1 DRDATRA
8 VVARWRELPGRLG
21 LRLWLQACRTRDLF
35 TPSEV
40 LADLQ
45 ALSEI
50 DFWTLRREL
59 ALVLR
64 EGLAGA
70 LEEEILR
77 LETRILDTADAYF
90 GRYELDEGQ
99 MDWRPHAR
107 DAEVWL
113 RLTMLSE
120 AGLL

>member
-1 DRDATRA
+1 DAIDGALPSVESHRQNDHRDGVVHLAQISAAPVPKLAATDRDAARA

-21 LRLWLQACRTRDLF
+21 LRLWLQACRTPDLF

-59 ALVLR
+59 
-64 EGLAGA
+64 
-70 LEEEILR
+70 
-77 LETRILDTADAYF
+77 
-90 GRYELDEGQ
+90 
-99 MDWRPHAR
+99 
-107 DAEVWL
+107 
-113 RLTMLSE
+113 
-120 AGLL
+120 